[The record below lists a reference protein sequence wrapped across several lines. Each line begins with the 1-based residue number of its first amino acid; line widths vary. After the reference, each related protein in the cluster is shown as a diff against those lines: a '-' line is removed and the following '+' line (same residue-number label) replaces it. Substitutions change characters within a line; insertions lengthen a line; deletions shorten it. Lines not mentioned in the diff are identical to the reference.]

1 MLEEVRI
8 NGLGVIDDAVL
19 ELSAGFTALTGET
32 GAGKTMV
39 VTALGLLFGGRAD
52 PARVRPGAARAA
64 VEGRLLVSPDV
75 AREVEDAG
83 GDLDDNGSAL
93 VLSRSVSAEGRSRA
107 FAGGHSV
114 PVSLLQVLAD
124 DLVAV
129 HGQSDQQ
136 QLLKPGRQ
144 RDALDRFGGPELA
157 TALADYRRVYHR
169 HRAVREEL
177 EALTQAERERAA
189 EAETLRLGL
198 AEVEATAP
206 EAGEDATLLTEEEKL
221 ANADALH
228 AAATTAH
235 EALLGDPVSAS
246 VDASDVVTLLGIA
259 VRALE
264 PVRSHDP
271 VLAGLA
277 GRLSEASY
285 LISDVAGELA
295 SYTESLDS
303 DPARLAAVQE
313 RRAALGRL
321 ARAYGGVTGDVAG
334 VLGWAEQAGLR
345 LAELEGA
352 DDKIAALTAEEAS
365 LADEVTALA
374 ARLTA
379 LRSAAAAR
387 FATAVT
393 AELTA
398 LAMPH
403 ASLTAVITELDAPG
417 PNGADD
423 VEIRLAAHPG
433 APPLPLHKGASGG
446 ELSRVMLAIEVV
458 FAGADP
464 VPTFVFDEVDAGVGG
479 KAAVEIGRR
488 LARLARS
495 SQVIVVTHLPQVAAF
510 ADNHLVVEKSGD
522 GLVTAS
528 GVVRLGQ
535 PAGSASCPGCWPA
548 WRTPSPASCTPR
560 NSCHRRPGARGRRS
574 EPCARS
580 RLGWGGGGGV
590 EAGLGAAGAEAA
602 VLEPVAARGHVA
614 PRALPAMRPVVER
627 PAAVRV
633 AAQLHPVPA
642 AVGLRVADGQ
652 QQPRQA
658 VGQASLSPRHRFPAA
673 RARWPS
679 PRPWA
684 RPGWWPAAAFAAR
697 LR

>member
-8 NGLGVIDDAVL
+8 SGLGVIEDAVL

-64 VEGRLLVSPDV
+64 VEGRLIVSPEV

-83 GDLDDNGSAL
+83 GELDDDGSTL

-107 FAGGHSV
+107 FAGGRSV

-129 HGQSDQQ
+129 HGQADQQ

-144 RDALDRFGGPELA
+144 RDALDRFAGPELA
-157 TALADYRRVYHR
+157 AVLSDYKRVYAR
-169 HRAVREEL
+169 HRVVREEL
-177 EALTQAERERAA
+177 ESLRLADRDRAA

-198 AEVEATAP
+198 AEIEAAEP
-206 EAGEDATLLTEEEKL
+206 VAGEDAALLADEEKL
-221 ANADALH
+221 ANADSLH

-235 EALLGDPVSAS
+235 EALLGDPSSSAEGS
-246 VDASDVVTLLGIA
+246 DAVTLLGIA
-259 VRALE
+259 GRALDPVRA
-264 PVRSHDP
+264 HDP

-277 GRLSEASY
+277 DRLSEASY
-285 LISDVAGELA
+285 LVSDVAAELA
-295 SYTESLDS
+295 SYADSLDS

-313 RRAALGRL
+313 RRAALARL
-321 ARAYGGVTGDVAG
+321 VRAYGGVGGDVAA
-334 VLGWAEQAGLR
+334 VLDWGKRAASR
-345 LAELEGA
+345 LAELEGT
-352 DDKIAALTAEEAS
+352 DDKIESLAAEEAS
-365 LADEVTALA
+365 LAEQVTSLA
-374 ARLTA
+374 SQLTA
-379 LRSAAAAR
+379 LRSAAADR
-387 FATAVT
+387 FAEAVT

-403 ASLTAVITELDAPG
+403 ASLTAAVIPLAEPG
-417 PNGADD
+417 PYGADD

-479 KAAVEIGRR
+479 RAAVEIGRR

-528 GVVRLGQ
+528 GVVHLG
-535 PAGSASCPGCWPA
+535 P
-548 WRTPSPASCTPR
+548 
-560 NSCHRRPGARGRRS
+560 NARVR
-574 EPCARS
+574 ELS
-580 RLGWGGGGGV
+580 RML
-590 EAGLGAAGAEAA
+590 AGLEDSEFGQAHAEE
-602 VLEPVAARGHVA
+602 LLTLAARERESA
-614 PRALPAMRPVVER
+614 P
-627 PAAVRV
+627 
-633 AAQLHPVPA
+633 
-642 AVGLRVADGQ
+642 
-652 QQPRQA
+652 
-658 VGQASLSPRHRFPAA
+658 
-673 RARWPS
+673 
-679 PRPWA
+679 
-684 RPGWWPAAAFAAR
+684 
-697 LR
+697 